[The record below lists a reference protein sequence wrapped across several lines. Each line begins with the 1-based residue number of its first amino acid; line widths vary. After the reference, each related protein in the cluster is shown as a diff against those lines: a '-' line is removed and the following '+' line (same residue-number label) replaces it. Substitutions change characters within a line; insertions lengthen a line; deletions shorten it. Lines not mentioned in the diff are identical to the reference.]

1 MAIGLIARVSITQGK
16 ESEFEGLFA
25 WQAEQVRAN
34 EPGNKLYRLFR
45 DRERPGGY
53 IVMEIYEDEAALQA
67 HRDADHMKANRP
79 KVAPLIAAPT
89 VLEFYDA
96 V

>member
-1 MAIGLIARVSITQGK
+1 MSIGLIARVTIAPGK
-16 ESEFEGLFA
+16 GAEFEELFA

-34 EPGNKLYRLFR
+34 EPGNKLYKLFR
-45 DRERPGGY
+45 ARDQEGGY
-53 IVMEIYEDEAALQA
+53 IVMEIYDDEAALKA
-67 HRDADHMKANRP
+67 HREAPHMAANRP

-89 VLEFYDA
+89 VLELYDA